1 MQSLHKNE
9 NLLFKDFQ
17 DFLARKQRVPEN
29 RLPYYLRWVSRY
41 HEFCSRENVDGSG
54 KDAIASY
61 LQDLAKDHED
71 WQVQQ
76 AKEAVRLYRYF
87 KGLQEATPAGKPPA
101 EGQGSWQSVEEEI
114 VRALRLRH
122 RSYRTE
128 QSYRQWLRRF
138 GAYLGF
144 KEPQSLNQQDLERF
158 LSHLAVDGK
167 VSSTT
172 QRVAF
177 NALLFLFRH
186 VLAKEISGLDGAVRA
201 RIPRR
206 LPVVLSRQEVL
217 RIFDKM
223 GGTARLMAGIIYGG
237 GLRLQECLQL
247 RVKGR
252 TVQELLGHSS
262 VETTMI
268 YTHVAKK
275 NVLGIRSP
283 MDGGIV
289 R

>member
-17 DFLARKQRVPEN
+17 DFLVRSQQLPEK
-29 RLPYYLRWVSRY
+29 RIPFSLRWISRF
-41 HEFCSRENVDGSG
+41 HEFCSRQHLDGMG
-54 KDAIASY
+54 REAIASY

-87 KGLQEATPAGKPPA
+87 KGLPEAIRTEQPHANGKA
-101 EGQGSWQSVEEEI
+101 AWQPVEDEI

-128 QSYRQWLRRF
+128 QSYRQWLKRF

-144 KEPQSLNQQDLERF
+144 KEPRLVNQQDLEQF
-158 LSHLAVDGK
+158 LSHLAVDGR

-172 QRVAF
+172 QGVAF
-177 NALLFLFRH
+177 NAILFLFRH

-206 LPVVLSRQEVL
+206 LPAVLSRQEIL
-217 RIFDKM
+217 RVFDQM
-223 GGTARLMAGIIYGG
+223 EGTARQYLSLSPSEKKSGGRSWMIRPGDDAVRLPFYDFQDISYNIGIS
-237 GLRLQECLQL
+237 
-247 RVKGR
+247 
-252 TVQELLGHSS
+252 ELTGDMNWG
-262 VETTMI
+262 VI
-268 YTHVAKK
+268 
-275 NVLGIRSP
+275 
-283 MDGGIV
+283 
-289 R
+289 